1 MSLVRLVL
9 FGGFLLLPLVLALL
23 PDDRWRRRRWR
34 RSGCRLLRKLS
45 PNWGSVL
52 AFDDR
57 RLRSFYLCRC
67 GLLRR
72 LLPPLLSFDYGGLR
86 RLRLRRRHLLLL
98 P

>member
-1 MSLVRLVL
+1 
-9 FGGFLLLPLVLALL
+9 
-23 PDDRWRRRRWR
+23 
-34 RSGCRLLRKLS
+34 LRKLS